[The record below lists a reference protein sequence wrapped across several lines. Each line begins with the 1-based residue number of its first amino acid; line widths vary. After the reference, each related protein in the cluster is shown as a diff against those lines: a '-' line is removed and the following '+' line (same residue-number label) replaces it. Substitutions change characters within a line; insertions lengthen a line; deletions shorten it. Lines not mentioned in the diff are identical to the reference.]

1 MSDRP
6 TLQTATDAPA
16 ILEALARA
24 TWAKAHDGAECPDVH
39 LPDLAAWLLDPATAD
54 AATAVLRDVAHA
66 ALLTKD
72 STFTDATRAAHR
84 AAERWLQ
91 NFAEPHDLDPDG
103 WWTLDRA
110 AGFARLFLTDLIE
123 AVHAVWLALPAPR
136 PRHPL
141 APLVAAWQR
150 RPPALQ
156 DSTTTVTGNATNMTR
171 RVQVVSTIR
180 RAPWTLDAEVA
191 GAVVDGEPLAALRP
205 DPAGMFPVQ
214 PRRQRRAW
222 RTDDQLL
229 LPIRGVRALSS
240 DLRLLALHA
249 ISADPD
255 SAPVLVGD
263 VAILMNFARTL
274 PTVR

>member
-1 MSDRP
+1 M
-6 TLQTATDAPA
+6 
-16 ILEALARA
+16 
-24 TWAKAHDGAECPDVH
+24 
-39 LPDLAAWLLDPATAD
+39 
-54 AATAVLRDVAHA
+54 
-66 ALLTKD
+66 
-72 STFTDATRAAHR
+72 
-84 AAERWLQ
+84 
-91 NFAEPHDLDPDG
+91 
-103 WWTLDRA
+103 
-110 AGFARLFLTDLIE
+110 
-123 AVHAVWLALPAPR
+123 HAVWLALPAPR

-156 DSTTTVTGNATNMTR
+156 DSTTTVTG
-171 RVQVVSTIR
+171 S
-180 RAPWTLDAEVA
+180 APWTLDAEVA

-240 DLRLLALHA
+240 DLRPLALHA

-263 VAILMNFARTL
+263 VAILMNFAHVADRPL
-274 PTVR
+274 I

>member
-1 MSDRP
+1 MRHFKLWPLSP
-6 TLQTATDAPA
+6 LILSCPEALFTSVATDECLMLLSGRMPA
-16 ILEALARA
+16 SGAGGHVRALRASHAGIVLHWLSEPRTTGSDPGRARLSR
-24 TWAKAHDGAECPDVH
+24 DH
-39 LPDLAAWLLDPATAD
+39 LSVFGQVEGPAAC
-54 AATAVLRDVAHA
+54 
-66 ALLTKD
+66 
-72 STFTDATRAAHR
+72 
-84 AAERWLQ
+84 
-91 NFAEPHDLDPDG
+91 
-103 WWTLDRA
+103 
-110 AGFARLFLTDLIE
+110 LFLTDLIE

-214 PRRQRRAW
+214 PRRM
-222 RTDDQLL
+222 
-229 LPIRGVRALSS
+229 
-240 DLRLLALHA
+240 
-249 ISADPD
+249 AD
-255 SAPVLVGD
+255 
-263 VAILMNFARTL
+263 
-274 PTVR
+274 